1 MTDESLVEWNEW
13 GPAAFAAARD
23 RDAPL
28 AVYLTAPWCTWC
40 DRMEREGFG
49 SPMIAANV
57 REAFVPVRVDADREP
72 AVRERY
78 QMGGFPSLAFL
89 TPDGRLISGT
99 TYLDPEG
106 LRSVV
111 ERVREA
117 WDERGGDTGRVPR
130 ALQDPDPPRGALD
143 DRIEAH
149 MAGQLEDSFDEQYAG
164 WGTDAKFPLPR
175 TVEFALKRDR
185 QRALRTLDAVATNL
199 TDPDGG
205 FYRYA
210 TTRDWS
216 DPHHE
221 RLLDEHTALLRAFAN
236 AYLHTGDERYR
247 DAADRAVDYLT
258 TTLWAGE
265 ESATGGS
272 ERGDEPD
279 EAGDESS
286 DAPTG
291 AFAGSQAGDDA
302 YFERSLD
309 ERTDGD
315 APPVDPTVFAD
326 RNGLA
331 VDALLWYHAY
341 TDDATART
349 YATAALDTVLDSL
362 ESDGTVA
369 HHDGGPA
376 GLAGD
381 QARLC
386 GALTA
391 AGQVVGDERY
401 VAAARRVADRTVETL
416 FVDGSLLDSPPED
429 DALGLLDRPLRPIDT
444 TVDFADALV
453 DLAVL
458 TGEERYRETAR
469 ESLEAF
475 AGARDRMGVD
485 VAGYAAAAARVVDRP
500 LTVEVTGE
508 AGSDLHRA
516 ALRVADHE
524 KVVVPG
530 ASLDEADGA
539 DTPLARITANGTT
552 ATATTPAELQ
562 RRVSEL
568 N

>member
-1 MTDESLVEWNEW
+1 MTNESLVDWYEW
-13 GPAAFAAARD
+13 GPEAFASARD

-28 AVYLTAPWCTWC
+28 AVFLTAPWCTWC

-57 REAFVPVRVDADREP
+57 SEAFVPVRVDADREP

-78 QMGGFPSLAFL
+78 QMGGFPSLVFL
-89 TPDGRLISGT
+89 TPDGRLVTGA

-111 ERVREA
+111 ERVREV
-117 WDERGGDTGRVPR
+117 WTERGAETGRVPR

-143 DRIEAH
+143 DRVEAH
-149 MAGQLEDSFDEQYAG
+149 MAGQLEDSFDEQFAG

-185 QRALRTLDAVATNL
+185 QRALRTLDAVAGNL
-199 TDPDGG
+199 ADPDGG

-216 DPHHE
+216 DPHYE
-221 RLLDEHTALLRAFAN
+221 RLLDENAALLRAFAN
-236 AYLHTGDERYR
+236 AYLHTGDEQYR
-247 DAADRAVDYLT
+247 DVAENAVGYLT
-258 TTLWAGE
+258 TTLWTDSDE
-265 ESATGGS
+265 ETTDGGVTA
-272 ERGDEPD
+272 ETE
-279 EAGDESS
+279 
-286 DAPTG
+286 PTG
-291 AFAGSQAGDDA
+291 AFAGSQSGEDD
-302 YFERSLD
+302 YFERPVD
-309 ERTDGD
+309 DRGD
-315 APPVDPTVFAD
+315 ADAPHVDATAFAD
-326 RNGLA
+326 RNALA

-341 TDDATART
+341 TDDDTARR
-349 YATAALDTVLDSL
+349 YAATALDTVLDTL
-362 ESDGTVA
+362 ESDGVVA
-369 HHDGGPA
+369 HHDGGPTF
-376 GLAGD
+376 LIGD
-381 QARLC
+381 QARPC
-386 GALTA
+386 GALTTA
-391 AGQVVGDERY
+391 AQVLGDERY
-401 VAAARRVADRTVETL
+401 VDAARRVADRTVETL
-416 FVDGSLLDSPPED
+416 FVDGSLLDSPPAD

-444 TVDFADALV
+444 TVEFADALV

-485 VAGYAAAAARVVDRP
+485 VAGYATAAARVVDRP
-500 LTVEVTGE
+500 LTIEVTSD

-530 ASLDEADGA
+530 ATVDGDPEDGDA
-539 DTPLARITANGTT
+539 PFARITANGTH

-562 RRVSEL
+562 RRVPEL